1 MVGQTIDFIGPAGK
15 SERNSIEK
23 KMNIIKA
30 TNSKYSC
37 DLDKDVLS
45 IPNQIPLPDS
55 AKVLDDLRNVK
66 EKNELQA
73 GYLEDVLHQKNIQA
87 LRLIGQ
93 KAFVMKG
100 FNSLNC
106 IQFTRDQGKKLRGKQ
121 DFAELNEHEK
131 AIMDILEIKEI
142 SENDLQ
148 QYVKLHK
155 EYLKSNMIPEENTEL
170 NNLFKKE
177 FSLIFFLI
185 FKSYIFI
192 FLSF

>member
-1 MVGQTIDFIGPAGK
+1 MVGQTIDFIGHAGK

-30 TNSKYSC
+30 TNSKYSY
-37 DLDKDVLS
+37 DLDKDVLT
-45 IPNQIPLPDS
+45 IPNQIPLPES

-73 GYLEDVLHQKNIQA
+73 GYLEDVLHQKNIEA

-106 IQFTRDQGKKLRGKQ
+106 IQFTRDQGKTLRGKQ

-155 EYLKSNMIPEENTEL
+155 EYLKSNMVPEENTEL

-177 FSLIFFLI
+177 FSLILILVLI
-185 FKSYIFI
+185 F
-192 FLSF
+192 